1 MSSSTQTSILIVDDV
16 PNNLHLLRETLQ
28 GQGYKVRSC
37 TTGAMALRGAK
48 AAVTDLILLDIKLP
62 DYDGYE
68 ICQQLKA
75 DEQTTHIPVIF

>member
-1 MSSSTQTSILIVDDV
+1 
-16 PNNLHLLRETLQ
+16 
-28 GQGYKVRSC
+28 
-37 TTGAMALRGAK
+37 MALRGAK

-68 ICQQLKA
+68 ICRQLKA